1 MNMKYIL
8 RSVVL
13 SAIGLALLGW
23 ISFWFTTLN
32 ALGPEGDDNLLQWYF
47 DNLVQSEEITS
58 SGMPWEDLA
67 VSLYN
72 LLAQMTTALLSSAVV
87 AALLWSIGSHFLNVD
102 APGKAKFYFIYW
114 IVFTGI
120 FMAIVVG
127 IVFWF
132 TKSSAFNAA
141 DYLSGSGVTTISI
154 ISFIYYFLVYY
165 LGVLLGTARFARS
178 SILFGNKIPVSSFLC
193 F

>member
-32 ALGPEGDDNLLQWYF
+32 ALGPDGDSPLLQWYF

-114 IVFTGI
+114 LAFTGI
-120 FMAIVVG
+120 YMAIVVG

-141 DYLSGSGVTTISI
+141 DYLSRSGVTTISI

-178 SILFGNKIPVSSFLC
+178 SILFGNKIPVSDLL
-193 F
+193 

>member
-8 RSVVL
+8 RSVFL
-13 SAIGLALLGW
+13 SATGLALLGW
-23 ISFWFTTLN
+23 VSFWFTTLN
-32 ALGPEGDDNLLQWYF
+32 MLGPDGESDLLQWYF

-178 SILFGNKIPVSSFLC
+178 SILFGNKIPVSSFL
-193 F
+193 

>member
-8 RSVVL
+8 RSVFL

-23 ISFWFTTLN
+23 VSFWFTTLN
-32 ALGPEGDDNLLQWYF
+32 MLGPDGESNLLQWYF

-72 LLAQMTTALLSSAVV
+72 LLAQMTIALLSTTVV
-87 AALLWSIGSHFLNVD
+87 AVLLWSIGSHFLNVD

-114 IVFTGI
+114 VVFTGI

-178 SILFGNKIPVSSFLC
+178 SILFGNKIPVSSLL
-193 F
+193 

>member
-8 RSVVL
+8 RSVLL

-23 ISFWFTTLN
+23 VSFWFITLN
-32 ALGPEGDDNLLQWYF
+32 ALGPDGESDLLQWYF

-72 LLAQMTTALLSSAVV
+72 LLAQMTTALLSTTVV

-114 IVFTGI
+114 VVFTGI

-132 TKSSAFNAA
+132 TKSTTFDAA

-178 SILFGNKIPVSSFLC
+178 SILFGNKIPVSSLL
-193 F
+193 

>member
-8 RSVVL
+8 RSVLL

-23 ISFWFTTLN
+23 VSFWFTTLN
-32 ALGPEGDDNLLQWYF
+32 ALGPDGESDLLQWYF
-47 DNLVQSEEITS
+47 DNLVQSEAITS
-58 SGMPWEDLA
+58 TGMPWETLA
-67 VSLYN
+67 ENLYL
-72 LLAQMTTALLSSAVV
+72 LLARMTTALLSTTVV

-132 TKSSAFNAA
+132 TKSTTFNAA

-178 SILFGNKIPVSSFLC
+178 SILFGNKIPVSSLL
-193 F
+193 

>member
-8 RSVVL
+8 RSVFL

-23 ISFWFTTLN
+23 VSFWFTTMN
-32 ALGPEGDDNLLQWYF
+32 ALGPDGESNLLQWYF
-47 DNLVQSEEITS
+47 DNLVQKEEITS
-58 SGMPWEDLA
+58 TGMPWEDLA

-72 LLAQMTTALLSSAVV
+72 LLAQMTTALLSTAVV

-114 IVFTGI
+114 IIFTGI

-178 SILFGNKIPVSSFLC
+178 SILFGNKIPVSSLL
-193 F
+193 

>member
-8 RSVVL
+8 RSVFL

-23 ISFWFTTLN
+23 VSFWFTTLN
-32 ALGPEGDDNLLQWYF
+32 MLGPDGESNLLQWYF

-72 LLAQMTTALLSSAVV
+72 LLAQMTTALLSTTVV

-114 IVFTGI
+114 VVFTGI

-178 SILFGNKIPVSSFLC
+178 SILFGNKIPVSSLL
-193 F
+193 

>member
-8 RSVVL
+8 RSVFL

-23 ISFWFTTLN
+23 VSFWFTTLN
-32 ALGPEGDDNLLQWYF
+32 MLGPDGESDLLQWYF

-58 SGMPWEDLA
+58 SGTPWEDLA
-67 VSLYN
+67 VSLYK
-72 LLAQMTTALLSSAVV
+72 LLAQMTTALLSAAVV

-114 IVFTGI
+114 VAFTGI

-154 ISFIYYFLVYY
+154 ISFVYYFLVYY

-178 SILFGNKIPVSSFLC
+178 SILFGNKIPVSSLL
-193 F
+193 

>member
-1 MNMKYIL
+1 MNMKHIL
-8 RSVVL
+8 RSVLL

-32 ALGPEGDDNLLQWYF
+32 ALGPDGESDLLQWYF
-47 DNLVQSEEITS
+47 DNLVQREEITS
-58 SGMPWEDLA
+58 SGMPWEELA

-72 LLAQMTTALLSSAVV
+72 LLAQMTTALLSAAVV
-87 AALLWSIGSHFLNVD
+87 AALIWSIGSHFLNVN

-114 IVFTGI
+114 IIFTGI

-132 TKSSAFNAA
+132 TKSAAFNAA
-141 DYLSGSGVTTISI
+141 DYLSDGGVVMISA

-178 SILFGNKIPVSSFLC
+178 SILFGNKIPVSDLL
-193 F
+193 

>member
-8 RSVVL
+8 RSVLL

-23 ISFWFTTLN
+23 VSFWFTTLN
-32 ALGPEGDDNLLQWYF
+32 ALGPDGESDLLQWYF
-47 DNLVQSEEITS
+47 DNLVQSEAITS
-58 SGMPWEDLA
+58 TGMPWETLA
-67 VSLYN
+67 ENLYL
-72 LLAQMTTALLSSAVV
+72 LLARMTTALLSTTVV
-87 AALLWSIGSHFLNVD
+87 AALLWSIASHFLNVD

-132 TKSSAFNAA
+132 TKSTTFDAA

-178 SILFGNKIPVSSFLC
+178 SILFGNKIPVSSLL
-193 F
+193 

>member
-1 MNMKYIL
+1 MNMKHIL
-8 RSVVL
+8 RSVLL

-23 ISFWFTTLN
+23 VSFWFTTLN
-32 ALGPEGDDNLLQWYF
+32 AFGPDGESNLLQWYF
-47 DNLVQSEEITS
+47 DNLVQREEITS

-72 LLAQMTTALLSSAVV
+72 LLAQMTTALLSTTVV
-87 AALLWSIGSHFLNVD
+87 AALLWSIGSHFLNVN

-114 IVFTGI
+114 IIFTGI

-132 TKSSAFNAA
+132 TKSAAFNAA
-141 DYLSGSGVTTISI
+141 DYLSDGGVVMISA

-178 SILFGNKIPVSSFLC
+178 SILFGNKIPVSDLL
-193 F
+193 

>member
-8 RSVVL
+8 RSVFL
-13 SAIGLALLGW
+13 SVIGLALLGW
-23 ISFWFTTLN
+23 VSFWFTTLN
-32 ALGPEGDDNLLQWYF
+32 ALGPDGESDLLQWYF

-72 LLAQMTTALLSSAVV
+72 LLAQMTTALLSAAIV

-114 IVFTGI
+114 IIFTGI

-178 SILFGNKIPVSSFLC
+178 SILFGNKIPVSSLL
-193 F
+193 

>member
-8 RSVVL
+8 RSVFL

-23 ISFWFTTLN
+23 VSFWFTTLN
-32 ALGPEGDDNLLQWYF
+32 MLGPDGESNLLQWYF

-58 SGMPWEDLA
+58 SGTPWEDLA

-72 LLAQMTTALLSSAVV
+72 LLAQMTTALLSAAVV

-178 SILFGNKIPVSSFLC
+178 SILFGNKIPVSSLL
-193 F
+193 

>member
-1 MNMKYIL
+1 MNMKHVL
-8 RSVVL
+8 RSVLL
-13 SAIGLALLGW
+13 SAIGLALFGW

-32 ALGPEGDDNLLQWYF
+32 ALGPDGESNLLQWYF
-47 DNLVQSEEITS
+47 DNLVQREEITS

-72 LLAQMTTALLSSAVV
+72 LLAQMTTALLSTAVV
-87 AALLWSIGSHFLNVD
+87 AALIWSIGSHFLNVN

-114 IVFTGI
+114 IIFTGI
-120 FMAIVVG
+120 FMAVVVG

-141 DYLSGSGVTTISI
+141 DYLSDGGVIIISAV
-154 ISFIYYFLVYY
+154 SFIYYFLVYY
-165 LGVLLGTARFARS
+165 LGILLGTARFARS
-178 SILFGNKIPVSSFLC
+178 SILFGNKLPVSDLL
-193 F
+193 

>member
-1 MNMKYIL
+1 MNMKHIL
-8 RSVVL
+8 RSVLL

-32 ALGPEGDDNLLQWYF
+32 ALGPDGESDLLQWYF
-47 DNLVQSEEITS
+47 DNLVQSEAITS
-58 SGMPWEDLA
+58 TGMPWETLA
-67 VSLYN
+67 ENLYL
-72 LLAQMTTALLSSAVV
+72 LLARMTTALLSTTVV
-87 AALLWSIGSHFLNVD
+87 AALLWSIASHFLNVD

-114 IVFTGI
+114 IIFTGI

-132 TKSSAFNAA
+132 TKSTTFDAA

-178 SILFGNKIPVSSFLC
+178 SILFGNKIPVSSLL
-193 F
+193 

>member
-1 MNMKYIL
+1 MKYIL
-8 RSVVL
+8 RSVFL

-23 ISFWFTTLN
+23 VSFWFTTLN
-32 ALGPEGDDNLLQWYF
+32 MLGPDGESNLLQWYF
-47 DNLVQSEEITS
+47 DNLVQNEEITS
-58 SGMPWEDLA
+58 SGIPWEDLA

-72 LLAQMTTALLSSAVV
+72 LLAQMTTALLSAAVV

-114 IVFTGI
+114 VVFTGI

-178 SILFGNKIPVSSFLC
+178 SILFGNKIPVSSLL
-193 F
+193 

>member
-1 MNMKYIL
+1 MNMKHIL
-8 RSVVL
+8 RSVLL

-23 ISFWFTTLN
+23 VSFWFTTLN
-32 ALGPEGDDNLLQWYF
+32 ALGPDGESDLLQWYF
-47 DNLVQSEEITS
+47 DNLVQREEITS

-72 LLAQMTTALLSSAVV
+72 LLAQMTTALLSITVV
-87 AALLWSIGSHFLNVD
+87 AALLWSVGSHFLNVN

-114 IVFTGI
+114 IIFTGI

-132 TKSSAFNAA
+132 TKSAEFNAA
-141 DYLSGSGVTTISI
+141 DYLSDGGVIMISA

-178 SILFGNKIPVSSFLC
+178 SILFGNKIPVSELL
-193 F
+193 

>member
-47 DNLVQSEEITS
+47 DNLVQGEEITS

-72 LLAQMTTALLSSAVV
+72 LLAQMTTALLSAAVV
-87 AALLWSIGSHFLNVD
+87 AALLWSIGSHFLNID

-114 IVFTGI
+114 VVFTGI

-178 SILFGNKIPVSSFLC
+178 SILFGNKIPVSSLL
-193 F
+193 

>member
-8 RSVVL
+8 RSVFL
-13 SAIGLALLGW
+13 SVIGLALLGW
-23 ISFWFTTLN
+23 VSFWFTTLN
-32 ALGPEGDDNLLQWYF
+32 MLGPDGESDLLQWYF
-47 DNLVQSEEITS
+47 DNLVQSEAITS
-58 SGMPWEDLA
+58 TGMPWETLA
-67 VSLYN
+67 ENLYL
-72 LLAQMTTALLSSAVV
+72 LLARMTTALLSTTVV
-87 AALLWSIGSHFLNVD
+87 AALLWSIASHFLNVD

-114 IVFTGI
+114 IIFTGI

-132 TKSSAFNAA
+132 TKSTTFDAA

-178 SILFGNKIPVSSFLC
+178 SILFGNKIPVSSLL
-193 F
+193 

>member
-8 RSVVL
+8 RSVGL

-23 ISFWFTTLN
+23 ISVWFTGLN
-32 ALGPEGDDNLLQWYF
+32 TIGPDGESNLLQWYF

-72 LLAQMTTALLSSAVV
+72 LLAQMTTALLSAAVV
-87 AALLWSIGSHFLNVD
+87 AALLWSIGSHFLNID

-114 IVFTGI
+114 VVFTGI

-178 SILFGNKIPVSSFLC
+178 SILFGNKIPVSDLL
-193 F
+193 

>member
-1 MNMKYIL
+1 MNMKYVL
-8 RSVVL
+8 RSVLL
-13 SAIGLALLGW
+13 SSIGLVSLGW

-32 ALGPEGDDNLLQWYF
+32 ALGPDGESALLQWYF
-47 DNLVQSEEITS
+47 DNLVLSDEIIS

-72 LLAQMTTALLSSAVV
+72 LLAQMTTALLSLAVI
-87 AALLWSIGSHFLNVD
+87 AALSWSIGSHFLNVD

-114 IVFTGI
+114 IIFTGI

-165 LGVLLGTARFARS
+165 LGALLGTARFARS
-178 SILFGNKIPVSSFLC
+178 SILFGNKIPVSSLL
-193 F
+193 

>member
-8 RSVVL
+8 RSVFL

-23 ISFWFTTLN
+23 VSFWFTTLN
-32 ALGPEGDDNLLQWYF
+32 MLGPDGESDLLQWYF

-72 LLAQMTTALLSSAVV
+72 LLAQMTTALLSAAVV

-114 IVFTGI
+114 VVFTGI

-178 SILFGNKIPVSSFLC
+178 SILFGNKIPVSSLL
-193 F
+193 

>member
-1 MNMKYIL
+1 MNMKHIL
-8 RSVVL
+8 RSVLL

-32 ALGPEGDDNLLQWYF
+32 ALGPDGESDLLQWYF
-47 DNLVQSEEITS
+47 NKLVQREEITS

-72 LLAQMTTALLSSAVV
+72 LLAQMTTALLSTAVV
-87 AALLWSIGSHFLNVD
+87 AALIWSIGSHFLNVN

-114 IVFTGI
+114 IIFTGI
-120 FMAIVVG
+120 FMAVVVG

-141 DYLSGSGVTTISI
+141 DYLSDGGVIMISAV
-154 ISFIYYFLVYY
+154 SFIYYFLVYY
-165 LGVLLGTARFARS
+165 LGILLGTARFARS
-178 SILFGNKIPVSSFLC
+178 SILFGNKLPVSDLL
-193 F
+193 

>member
-8 RSVVL
+8 RSVFL
-13 SAIGLALLGW
+13 SAVGLALLGW
-23 ISFWFTTLN
+23 VSFWFTTLN
-32 ALGPEGDDNLLQWYF
+32 MLGPDGESNLLQWYF

-72 LLAQMTTALLSSAVV
+72 LLAQMTTALLSAAVV

-114 IVFTGI
+114 VVFTGI

-178 SILFGNKIPVSSFLC
+178 SILFGNKIPVSSLL
-193 F
+193 

>member
-8 RSVVL
+8 RSVFL

-23 ISFWFTTLN
+23 VSFWFTTMN
-32 ALGPEGDDNLLQWYF
+32 ALGPDGESNLLQWYF
-47 DNLVQSEEITS
+47 DNLVQKEEITS
-58 SGMPWEDLA
+58 TGMPWEDLA

-154 ISFIYYFLVYY
+154 ISFIYYF
-165 LGVLLGTARFARS
+165 S
-178 SILFGNKIPVSSFLC
+178 S
-193 F
+193 

>member
-8 RSVVL
+8 RSVLL
-13 SAIGLALLGW
+13 SSIGLVSLGW

-32 ALGPEGDDNLLQWYF
+32 ALGPDGESALLQWYF
-47 DNLVQSEEITS
+47 DNLVLSDEIIS

-72 LLAQMTTALLSSAVV
+72 LLAQMTTALLSVAVI
-87 AALLWSIGSHFLNVD
+87 AALAWSIGSHFLNVD

-114 IVFTGI
+114 IIFTGI

-178 SILFGNKIPVSSFLC
+178 SILFGNKIPVSSLL
-193 F
+193 

>member
-1 MNMKYIL
+1 MNMKHIL
-8 RSVVL
+8 RSVLL

-32 ALGPEGDDNLLQWYF
+32 ALGPDGESDLLQWYF
-47 DNLVQSEEITS
+47 DNLVQREEITS
-58 SGMPWEDLA
+58 SGMPWEELA

-72 LLAQMTTALLSSAVV
+72 LLAQMTTALLSAAVV
-87 AALLWSIGSHFLNVD
+87 AALIWSIGSHFLNVN

-114 IVFTGI
+114 IIFTGI

-132 TKSSAFNAA
+132 TKSAEFNAA
-141 DYLSGSGVTTISI
+141 DYLSDGGVVMISA

-178 SILFGNKIPVSSFLC
+178 SILFGNKIPVSELL
-193 F
+193 

>member
-8 RSVVL
+8 RSVLL

-23 ISFWFTTLN
+23 VSFWFTTLN
-32 ALGPEGDDNLLQWYF
+32 ALGPDGESDLLQWYF
-47 DNLVQSEEITS
+47 DNLVQSEAITS
-58 SGMPWEDLA
+58 TGMPWETLA
-67 VSLYN
+67 ENLYL
-72 LLAQMTTALLSSAVV
+72 LLARMTTALLSTTVV

-132 TKSSAFNAA
+132 TKSTTFDAA

-178 SILFGNKIPVSSFLC
+178 SILFGNKIPVSSLL
-193 F
+193 

>member
-8 RSVVL
+8 RSVFL
-13 SAIGLALLGW
+13 SVIGLALLGW
-23 ISFWFTTLN
+23 VSFWFTTLN
-32 ALGPEGDDNLLQWYF
+32 ALGPDGESDLLQWYF

-58 SGMPWEDLA
+58 SGTPWEDLA
-67 VSLYN
+67 VSLYK
-72 LLAQMTTALLSSAVV
+72 LLAQMTTALLSAAVV

-114 IVFTGI
+114 IIFTGI
-120 FMAIVVG
+120 FMGIVVG

-154 ISFIYYFLVYY
+154 ISFVYYFLVYY

-178 SILFGNKIPVSSFLC
+178 SILFGNKIPVSSLL
-193 F
+193 

>member
-8 RSVVL
+8 RSVGL

-23 ISFWFTTLN
+23 ISVWFTGLN
-32 ALGPEGDDNLLQWYF
+32 TIGPDGESNLLQWYF

-72 LLAQMTTALLSSAVV
+72 LLAQMTTALLSAAVV

-114 IVFTGI
+114 VIFTGI

-178 SILFGNKIPVSSFLC
+178 SILFGNKIPVSSLL
-193 F
+193 

>member
-1 MNMKYIL
+1 MKYVL
-8 RSVVL
+8 RSVLL
-13 SAIGLALLGW
+13 SSIGLVSLGW

-32 ALGPEGDDNLLQWYF
+32 ALGPDGESALLQWYF
-47 DNLVQSEEITS
+47 DNLVLSDEIIS

-72 LLAQMTTALLSSAVV
+72 LLAQMTTALLSVAVI
-87 AALLWSIGSHFLNVD
+87 AALAWSIGSHFLNVD

-114 IVFTGI
+114 IIFTGI

-132 TKSSAFNAA
+132 TKSSTFNAA

-165 LGVLLGTARFARS
+165 LGALLGTARFARS
-178 SILFGNKIPVSSFLC
+178 SILFGNKIPVSSLL
-193 F
+193 

>member
-8 RSVVL
+8 RSVFL

-23 ISFWFTTLN
+23 VSFWFTTLN
-32 ALGPEGDDNLLQWYF
+32 MLGPDGESNLLQWYF
-47 DNLVQSEEITS
+47 DNLVQKEEITS
-58 SGMPWEDLA
+58 TGMPWEDLA

-72 LLAQMTTALLSSAVV
+72 LLAQMTTALLSAAVV

-114 IVFTGI
+114 VVFTGI

-178 SILFGNKIPVSSFLC
+178 SILFGNKIPVSSLL
-193 F
+193 